1 MLQQGLIHKAVK
13 NLPSTYEALEKIVEP
28 FYNEGVLLIVDD
40 GLSQME
46 SYLPTIFEEFTSKRN
61 TSLIF
66 VSQSTFLDSANFWRL
81 SENSHYMICLRNK
94 RNPSK
99 IRLLAHQLKTCN
111 PDFIYNSYIDA
122 TKPKP
127 LSPKG
132 YGYGYFIFDFT
143 LQSPEILDYRT
154 NIFPNEIE
162 PITVYSERD

>member
-1 MLQQGLIHKAVK
+1 MDQMLQQGLIHKAVK

-66 VSQSTFLDSANFWRL
+66 VSQSTFLDSANFRRL
-81 SENSHYMICLRNK
+81 SENSHYIICLKNK

-99 IRLLAHQLKTCN
+99 IRFLAHQ
-111 PDFIYNSYIDA
+111 
-122 TKPKP
+122 
-127 LSPKG
+127 
-132 YGYGYFIFDFT
+132 
-143 LQSPEILDYRT
+143 QM
-154 NIFPNEIE
+154 
-162 PITVYSERD
+162 